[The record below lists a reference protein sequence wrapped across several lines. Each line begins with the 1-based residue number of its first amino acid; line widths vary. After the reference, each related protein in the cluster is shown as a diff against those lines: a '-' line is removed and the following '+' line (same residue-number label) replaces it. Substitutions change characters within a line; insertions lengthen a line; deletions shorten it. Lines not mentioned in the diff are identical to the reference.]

1 MPVETKFAETMPP
14 PVKGPLAMILDSI
27 MKLGALVV
35 AAVICVYLLPAV
47 IAVHR
52 PSAKAISWLNLYL
65 GWTVVVWI
73 FVLIWACMDWRSWAQ
88 SREMLNR

>member
-1 MPVETKFAETMPP
+1 
-14 PVKGPLAMILDSI
+14 MIQDSI

-35 AAVICVYLLPAV
+35 AAVICVYLLPAM

-52 PSAKAISWLNLYL
+52 PSAKAITWLNLYL

-73 FVLIWACMDWRSWAQ
+73 FVLIWACLDWRSWAE

>member
-1 MPVETKFAETMPP
+1 MPVETKFAETMRA
-14 PVKGPLAMILDSI
+14 PVKNLLAMIQDSI
-27 MKLGALVV
+27 MKLGALGV
-35 AAVICVYLLPAV
+35 AAVICIYLLPAM

-52 PSAKAISWLNLYL
+52 PSAKAITWLNLYL

-73 FVLIWACMDWRSWAQ
+73 FVLIWACLDWRSWAE